1 MHDTGAVFG
10 ARLTLFKLF
19 GFAVRADLSWL
30 IVVVLVVASLST
42 GVFPHMVPGLAA
54 GMYWAMGVAGA
65 IIFFLSIVAHEFAH
79 AMVARRFGI
88 PMRGITLFVFGGVA
102 EMDDEPPNARAEL
115 LMSAAGPATSVGI
128 GILFFIADAV
138 ATITHASTMITS
150 VLLYIGSTNIIL
162 AIFNMIP
169 AFPLDGGRVLRS
181 ILWWRSGNVRTA
193 TRYASQAGSIL
204 GFILVIIGIISA
216 FSGNLITGIWWFL
229 IGMFIRNAALAS
241 YQQLIVRQTLEGEPV
256 SKFMKPD
263 PITVPRWISIEDLVN
278 DYVYRYHFA
287 LYPVV
292 DGDRLAG
299 CITTQKIREVPRE
312 EWGRQ
317 TVGSIAEP
325 CSDENTIA
333 PQTEVVDALRRMH
346 RNKQSRLIVVS
357 DGKPVGILTLK
368 DLLRFVAV
376 KMELDQAA

>member
-1 MHDTGAVFG
+1 MFG

-42 GVFPHMVPGLAA
+42 GVFPHMVPGLTR
-54 GMYWAMGVAGA
+54 GVYWAMGVAGA

-102 EMDDEPPNARAEL
+102 EMDDEPPTARAEL
-115 LMSAAGPATSVGI
+115 LMSIAGPATSVVLGA
-128 GILFFIADAV
+128 LFLIAGAL
-138 ATITHASTMITS
+138 AMSAHASKMVTS

-162 AIFNMIP
+162 AIFNLIP

-181 ILWWRSGNVRTA
+181 VLWWRGGNLRAA
-193 TRYASQAGSIL
+193 TRRASQAGSVL
-204 GFILVIIGIISA
+204 GFILVIIGIFTA
-216 FSGNLITGIWWFL
+216 FTGNLITGIWWFL
-229 IGMFIRNAALAS
+229 IGMFVRNAALAS
-241 YQQLIVRQTLEGEPV
+241 YQQLIVRQTLAGEPV

-263 PITVPRWISIEDLVN
+263 PITVPRWISIDALVN
-278 DYVYRYHFA
+278 EYVYRYHFS

-292 DGDRLAG
+292 DNDRLTG
-299 CITTQKIREVPRE
+299 CVTTQKIREVPRE

-317 TVGSIAEP
+317 TVGSIADG
-325 CSDENTIA
+325 CSEANTIA
-333 PQTEVVDALRRMH
+333 PGADVLDALRQMNK
-346 RNKQSRLIVVS
+346 NKQSRLIVVT